1 MPTAK
6 AQYDCFGE
14 KKSQKYN
21 FSQQEWDDLRQRVRR
36 ELRSLY
42 PHNNDVDDDPT
53 FGHPADAWASRLLE
67 VAHTEVS
74 TWWWLE
80 ERLTNEELRAEQ
92 ADILRALEKAKVSL
106 SEMSYD
112 LHNLLDSEVDVLECR
127 DLIAVIIPHIKELP
141 GKISALDRAKK
152 YLEVQHKAALRMTVE
167 VVRFLENDGTPVI
180 ATANKYHD
188 RFSDAVKILKVL
200 GDALKL
206 RLDETTWR
214 DRISEARPMI
224 AVHQSLDAPVPKGA

>member
-14 KKSQKYN
+14 KKSQKFK
-21 FSQQEWDDLRQRVRR
+21 FSQQEWDELHQRVRR

-42 PHNNDVDDDPT
+42 PHNDVEDDPT
-53 FGHPADAWASRLLE
+53 FGHPADAWASCLLE
-67 VAHTEVS
+67 VAHAAAS
-74 TWWWLE
+74 MWHWLA

-92 ADILRALEKAKVSL
+92 AHIPRTLDKAKASL

-112 LHNLLDSEVDVLECR
+112 LHNLLDPEVDVLECR
-127 DLIAVIIPHIKELP
+127 DLIGKLIPYIEKSPEKIKT
-141 GKISALDRAKK
+141 LDRAMK
-152 YLEVQHKAALRMTVE
+152 YSEVQHKAALEMAVE
-167 VVRFLENDGTPVI
+167 VVRFLENDGAPVT
-180 ATANKYHD
+180 ATANKVHGY
-188 RFSDAVKILKVL
+188 FSNAVKILKVL

-214 DRISEARPMI
+214 DLLSEARQPP
-224 AVHQSLDAPVPKGA
+224 DAPVPKGA